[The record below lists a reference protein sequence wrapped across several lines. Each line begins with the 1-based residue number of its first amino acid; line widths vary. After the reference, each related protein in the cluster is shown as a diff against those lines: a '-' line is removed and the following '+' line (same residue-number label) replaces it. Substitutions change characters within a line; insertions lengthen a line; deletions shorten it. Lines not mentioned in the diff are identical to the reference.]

1 MCIRDRGTADYG
13 MVNES
18 FTGIE
23 NLTGTD
29 NDDVLIATGA
39 AANTLIGGAGD
50 DFISGGG
57 GADITD
63 GGDGIDTVSFA
74 DIGSEVSVSVD
85 ETGTGTAQYL
95 APSGAEIVDTV
106 ANFEIF
112 EGREGGGDTIDV
124 SSFTTGVRIDLDTNT
139 PNPGPATQDLSLIH
153 ISEPTRPY

>member
-1 MCIRDRGTADYG
+1 

-57 GADITD
+57 GSDITD
-63 GGDGIDTVSFA
+63 GGEGIDTVSFA
-74 DIGSEVSVSVD
+74 DIGPEVTVSVD
-85 ETGTGTAQYL
+85 ETGTGTAQYI

-106 ANFEIF
+106 AN
-112 EGREGGGDTIDV
+112 
-124 SSFTTGVRIDLDTNT
+124 
-139 PNPGPATQDLSLIH
+139 LSLIH
-153 ISEPTRPY
+153 I